1 MPRLELPERFSA
13 VPYSATCVP
22 GKVPLSAFATGA
34 NCQLFSYALLAHYGL
49 EVPPWRSSDLWVDTR
64 ASRRV
69 TQLEPLDLLLWN
81 KAPDAYGAH
90 VGVYLGE
97 GRAAHL
103 SRQVG
108 RPTVWALASFLVFS
122 EYHVF
127 IGAKRMTRRN
137 APRFATVQP

>member
-22 GKVPLSAFATGA
+22 GKVPLSAFAAGA

-49 EVPPWRSSDLWVDTR
+49 EVPPWLSSDLWVDTYS
-64 ASRRV
+64 SRRV

-81 KAPDAYGAH
+81 KTPDAYGAH

-97 GRAAHL
+97 GQAAHL
-103 SRQVG
+103 SRRVG
-108 RPTVWALASFLVFS
+108 RPAVWELEVFRKLP

-127 IGAKRMTRRN
+127 IGGKRITRRN
-137 APRFATVQP
+137 DSMFAAAQP